1 MKHIFEGTL
10 DLRRPL
16 ADLATVFDMAGFGID
31 VAHDML
37 RSNETGLSFEATAA
51 RIGGYDVAGVID
63 DACFDP
69 DDVLHRLA
77 LAMEADG
84 IDFELKLLDADGA
97 ARVTY
102 ESDR

>member
-1 MKHIFEGTL
+1 MNHTFEGTL

-16 ADLATVFDMAGFGID
+16 RDLATVFDMAGFGFD
-31 VAHDML
+31 VVRNAL
-37 RSNETGLSFEATAA
+37 KSNEAGLSFEATAA
-51 RIGGYDVAGVID
+51 RAGGYDVAGVID

-69 DDVLHRLA
+69 EDVLQRLA

-84 IDFELKLLDADGA
+84 IGFELKLLDADGA

-102 ESDR
+102 ESDH